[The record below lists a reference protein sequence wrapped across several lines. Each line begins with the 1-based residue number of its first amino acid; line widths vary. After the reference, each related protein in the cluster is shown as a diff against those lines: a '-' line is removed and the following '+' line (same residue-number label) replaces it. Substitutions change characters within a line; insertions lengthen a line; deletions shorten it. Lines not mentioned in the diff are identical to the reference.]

1 MNATDYWNFFVE
13 TGVPEYYLL
22 YQKALKME
30 AKHVPVSYTHLTLP
44 TMAVV

>member
-30 AKHVPVSYTHLTLP
+30 ANHVPNGAGHCPSGDGLQ
-44 TMAVV
+44 

>member
-1 MNATDYWNFFVE
+1 MNAADYWNFFVV

-30 AKHVPVSYTHLTLP
+30 ATHVPNRSGHRPAGHGVQ
-44 TMAVV
+44 